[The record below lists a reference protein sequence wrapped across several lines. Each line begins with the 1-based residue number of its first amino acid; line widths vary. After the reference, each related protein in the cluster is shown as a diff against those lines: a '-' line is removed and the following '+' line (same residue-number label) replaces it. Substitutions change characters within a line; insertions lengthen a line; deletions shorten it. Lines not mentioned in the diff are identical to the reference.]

1 MARVNRA
8 PGRCGKPA
16 GAPYHTA
23 ARRLSRRGRATRH
36 GSSGLRIR
44 CHGHAIVSDDD
55 RIADADGRM
64 PEALRNDAD
73 WRQFQAA
80 LDAADIVLLGRLGH
94 EAHPNPGRR
103 RMVVSGSARA
113 LEKRADAWWWNP
125 EGLPLAEALARIAIE
140 DAIVPRGGVLHVA
153 VPGGTQVFD
162 LVLAGPGFD
171 VFDLARKAGVRV
183 PGGRPV
189 FSACDML
196 GQGTEEVLAGA
207 GLAASPSQFLDP
219 AAGVTLTRWRRRA

>member
-1 MARVNRA
+1 M
-8 PGRCGKPA
+8 
-16 GAPYHTA
+16 
-23 ARRLSRRGRATRH
+23 
-36 GSSGLRIR
+36 RIR
-44 CHGHAIVSDDD
+44 IHGHAIVSDDD

-64 PEALRNDAD
+64 PDALRNDAD

-80 LDAADIVLLGRLGH
+80 LDAADVVLLGRLGH

-103 RMVVSGSARA
+103 RMVVSASVAA

-125 EGLPLAEALARIAIE
+125 AGILLSEALDRLVAQDGIA
-140 DAIVPRGGVLHVA
+140 PRGGVLHVA

-183 PGGRPV
+183 SGGRPV

-196 GQGTEEVLAGA
+196 GQAAEEVLSAA
-207 GLAASPSQFLDP
+207 GLAASPTQLLDP